1 MGQPFKFIS
10 AEYKDTLGPEKFL
23 NNYRG
28 VLYTEI
34 KELTLFV
41 YMGQEECVLNT
52 EVVPNAE
59 CLCIISPSTF
69 AASSTSYGMW

>member
-10 AEYKDTLGPEKFL
+10 AEYKDTLGPEKFE
-23 NNYRG
+23 
-28 VLYTEI
+28 VSFIEI

-41 YMGQEECVLNT
+41 YMGQEECVLNM

-59 CLCIISPSTF
+59 CPFIG
-69 AASSTSYGMW
+69 SSTPKYYA